1 MALVVTSFQNKC
13 CSALFDAES
22 FEFDAGILVSVCK
35 LSLFDTT
42 TAGKHFSGTTDELL
56 KHFSD
61 TPPEE
66 VVLDDN
72 IGSSMLNCISGS
84 SSRRIPSASVSPI
97 VLFSIELPML
107 ALETRLVPKKRQQII
122 FFLAKIT
129 AHSGPENLKSPGQKT
144 REIK

>member
-42 TAGKHFSGTTDELL
+42 TAGKHFSETTDEELL

-107 ALETRLVPKKRQQII
+107 ALETRLVPKIKDRKSI
-122 FFLAKIT
+122 FFSRQKFT
-129 AHSGPENLKSPGQKT
+129 VGQK
-144 REIK
+144 I